1 MTTKYT
7 LKWQK
12 NTMPYALVRVCLRF
26 SNKHIFYMREQNEQ
40 QQKNEIFVKKLLPCE
55 LKMVAKERDV

>member
-1 MTTKYT
+1 
-7 LKWQK
+7 
-12 NTMPYALVRVCLRF
+12 MPYALVRVCLRF

-40 QQKNEIFVKKLLPCE
+40 QQKNEIFVKKILPCE